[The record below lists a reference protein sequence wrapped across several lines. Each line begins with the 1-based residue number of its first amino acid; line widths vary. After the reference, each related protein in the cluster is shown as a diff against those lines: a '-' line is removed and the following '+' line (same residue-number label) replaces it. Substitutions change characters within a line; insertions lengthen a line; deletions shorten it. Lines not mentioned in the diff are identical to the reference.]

1 MSLFG
6 TINNSAGA
14 LQTAQIG
21 LQVIGNNIA
30 NANTEGYIR
39 QELIQT
45 TPAPSRIGNLVLGQ
59 GVRAAAVVQK
69 VDQAVL
75 ERLWG
80 ATSDLAA
87 ATLRQKTLGDVESLL
102 NDLNGAGL
110 SDDLISFNES
120 LHDLATEPNDPSLR
134 TNVIQSAE
142 SLSSEIKRTYATARS
157 YQTDL
162 DASLG
167 DTVDR
172 INSLTTKLGDLNVR
186 IMTIEGGRALASDAT
201 GLRDERYRTLDE
213 LSQLIKL
220 NVEEQASGSVT
231 VLVGGDYL
239 VAENNVRELYVS
251 HEREVNSGKVLFVDN
266 EAEVQILGGELKAM
280 TEGRD
285 SLLGGVLDG
294 LDQLAADLI
303 REFNTVHSQGQGKF
317 GFESLT
323 GTVALDDRAALDQAG
338 LTWPVEG
345 GSFDIS
351 LVDESGAHISRH
363 RIDVRKGNP
372 QTASNV
378 SSIVSDID
386 AIDGIRA
393 EVLPSGEIQISS
405 DVPGVRFTFGEDTS
419 GFVAAAG
426 LNTMFA
432 GSSAETIAINSLL
445 KTQPEMLAISAGGI
459 GADTNTITSLV
470 DLIDQPIT
478 RNGGESIRESYSSV
492 ISHLSQSAANQKAS
506 TQGLQQYYS
515 TLQSENMAI
524 TGVNID
530 EEAIKMI
537 GYQRAFQASSRV
549 ISVASEMLDILT
561 NL

>member
-21 LQVIGNNIA
+21 LHTVGNNIA

-39 QELIQT
+39 QELVQT

-59 GVRAAAVVQK
+59 GVRAASIVQK

-80 ATSDLAA
+80 ATSDLAS

-102 NDLNGAGL
+102 NDLNGGGL
-110 SDDLISFNES
+110 SDDIISFNES
-120 LHDLATEPNDPSLR
+120 LHDFATEPNDSSLR

-142 SLSSEIKRTYATARS
+142 SLSSEIQRTYTTARS

-186 IMTIEGGRALASDAT
+186 IMTIEGGRALSSDAT
-201 GLRDERYRTLDE
+201 GLRDERYRTIE
-213 LSQLIKL
+213 QLSQLVKL
-220 NVEEQASGSVT
+220 NVEEQATGSVSISI
-231 VLVGGDYL
+231 GGDYL
-239 VAENNVRELYVS
+239 VAENIVRELYVN
-251 HEREVNSGKVLFVDN
+251 HEREVNSGKVLFRDN
-266 EAEVQILGGELKAM
+266 DAEVQILGGELKAM

-294 LDQLAADLI
+294 LDRLAQDLI
-303 REFNTVHSQGQGKF
+303 REFNTVHSQGQGKY
-317 GFESLT
+317 GFETLT
-323 GTVALDDRAALDQAG
+323 GTVEVDDRAALDDSG
-338 LTWPVEG
+338 LSWTVDG

-351 LVDESGAHISRH
+351 LVDDSGAHISRH
-363 RIDVRKGNP
+363 RIEVRKGDP
-372 QTASNV
+372 QTASNIP
-378 SSIVSDID
+378 SIIGDID

-393 EVLPSGEIQISS
+393 EVLPSGEIKISS

-432 GSSAETIAINSLL
+432 GTNADTIAINPLL
-445 KTQPEMLAISAGGI
+445 KTQPEMLAISSGGI
-459 GADTNTITSLV
+459 GADTDTITRLV
-470 DLIDQPIT
+470 DLIDQPIV

-492 ISHLSQSAANQKAS
+492 INRLSQNAANQKAS